1 MLWPFAERFSS
12 DATGATRT
20 AARRLATAPY
30 SVCGEAYKSS
40 KPKSGRSTCKGDVT
54 VTVGT
59 IDCTMTVLCCAPCWT
74 LGRVAAPFWT
84 RLLPGAVAGT
94 GRAHQSAPDH
104 HGQAE
109 RRIKPDQIHV
119 ANVENVKMIRN
130 LHSLLSNSFLI
141 LSASLCCTLTSGF
154 VAVIEVHR
162 IFRHP
167 STRESDGSAR
177 LCCI

>member
-1 MLWPFAERFSS
+1 M
-12 DATGATRT
+12 
-20 AARRLATAPY
+20 
-30 SVCGEAYKSS
+30 
-40 KPKSGRSTCKGDVT
+40 
-54 VTVGT
+54 
-59 IDCTMTVLCCAPCWT
+59 
-74 LGRVAAPFWT
+74 
-84 RLLPGAVAGT
+84 PGAVAGT

-154 VAVIEVHR
+154 VAVIEVLQTSFDTR
-162 IFRHP
+162 IGRFGKTLLHLGDIRTNSVATSLAAWQIQAAHEAVGLGVAL
-167 STRESDGSAR
+167 TGCGTTCAMKHYIESPF
-177 LCCI
+177 